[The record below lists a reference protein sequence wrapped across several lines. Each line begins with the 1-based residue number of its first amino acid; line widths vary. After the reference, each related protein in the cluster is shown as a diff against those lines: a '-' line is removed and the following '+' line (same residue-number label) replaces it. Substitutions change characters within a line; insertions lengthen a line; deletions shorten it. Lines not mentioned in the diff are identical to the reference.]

1 MKTSTFSN
9 KDYEKH
15 FQYVRYLCNSITKL
29 KNIFETN
36 NTPWDIVQMEY
47 KNDSRK
53 KTKDETTKSYLDG
66 FKSKLLTTKHI
77 NSLSNNKFGG
87 KNKFTAEKNGYP
99 QWIRPMFY
107 KVVDYSMPTR
117 SKMKSTFLR

>member
-53 KTKDETTKSYLDG
+53 KTKDETTKSYLVE

-87 KNKFTAEKNGYP
+87 KNKFTAEK
-99 QWIRPMFY
+99 M
-107 KVVDYSMPTR
+107 DTL
-117 SKMKSTFLR
+117 SKDTPYIL